1 MKNAALNPTPT
12 HATSAITANI
22 ESYAQHIYL
31 NTALV
36 TSNRVEDLMDIC
48 ALEQLVAL
56 ADLKNTP
63 QPILEMG
70 LGTGLTLHE
79 LVERHQ
85 LQIDVVEGSAAL
97 CEQARQ
103 RYGNKIGVQQS
114 FFETFYSNKKYH
126 TILALHVLEHVDD
139 PSQVITQM
147 GQEALALGGRIIAL
161 VPNALSLH
169 RRLAVQMGLQ
179 PALDT
184 LSERDHLVGHQRV
197 FTPNSLTQA
206 FEQAGFSIEQTF
218 GFGLKTLPY
227 SMMEDWSDDL
237 IRASVQISA
246 DLPAEL
252 LANIG
257 LIARKPA

>member
-1 MKNAALNPTPT
+1 MSDTRHLPQKP
-12 HATSAITANI
+12 SAITANI
-22 ESYAQHIYL
+22 ESYAQDIYL
-31 NTALV
+31 NTPLV
-36 TSNRVEDLMDIC
+36 ASNRVEDLMDIC

-63 QPILEMG
+63 HPILEMG

-97 CEQARQ
+97 CEQARL

-114 FFETFYSNKKYH
+114 FFETFHSDKKYH
-126 TILALHVLEHVDD
+126 AILALHVLEHVDD
-139 PSQVITQM
+139 PVQVLRNMRQ
-147 GQEALALGGRIIAL
+147 ALTPNGCLIAL

-184 LSERDHLVGHQRV
+184 LSDRDHLVGHQRV
-197 FTPNSLTQA
+197 FTPNSLSQA
-206 FEQAGFSIEQTF
+206 FEQAGFTVEKTF

-227 SMMEDWSDDL
+227 SMMESWSDDL
-237 IRASVQISA
+237 IRACVQISP
-246 DLPAEL
+246 DLPSEQT
-252 LANIG
+252 ANIG
-257 LIARKPA
+257 LIARRTA

>member
-147 GQEALALGGRIIAL
+147 GQALALGGRIIAL

-184 LSERDHLVGHQRV
+184 LSDRDHLVGHQRV
-197 FTPNSLTQA
+197 FTPSSLAQT
-206 FEQAGFSIEQTF
+206 FEQAGFNIEKTF

-227 SMMEDWSDDL
+227 SMMESWSDEL
-237 IRASVQISA
+237 IRACVQISPE
-246 DLPAEL
+246 LPAEL
-252 LANIG
+252 MGNIG
-257 LIARKPA
+257 LIARRIT